1 MPMDK
6 PEKQKNRK
14 INLLFHLS
22 VLVLAIVLDPPNT
35 LDFEGIVKFI
45 VTRVFLLGVFY
56 TCYFWLVPNYL
67 AKKKILMFIILLFVL
82 LNLTP
87 LIGYFTLEIL
97 HDINLESPIHLFYRW
112 NMHFS
117 GLFVITVAS
126 IFGIAFRS
134 IFGWYE
140 EMQNK
145 SIIEQERLRN
155 ELLLLKAQ
163 INPHFLFN
171 TLNSIDFLI
180 YSNQSKASESLIKL
194 SSILRYVIYDT
205 VNDLV
210 TLQKEIEQMEAYI
223 DLQRLRFGEIGSVNY
238 ELTGDP
244 SNRMIAPML
253 FMPFIENAF
262 KHTDEAGIKKGLT
275 IRFHIGENNLEFT
288 CENYISLKENN
299 LSGGF
304 GLTNVRKRLEMQ
316 YPDNY
321 NLSINQT
328 GQVFTVALKLNLK

>member
-1 MPMDK
+1 MDK
-6 PEKQKNRK
+6 SVTQKNRK
-14 INLLFHLS
+14 ITLLFHLS
-22 VLVLAIVLDPPNT
+22 VLALAIVLNPPRILGFSSFVYYIT
-35 LDFEGIVKFI
+35 
-45 VTRVFLLGVFY
+45 TCVFPLGVFY
-56 TCYFWLVPNYL
+56 SCYFWLVPNYL
-67 AKKKILMFIILLFVL
+67 AKKKILTFISLLFLL
-82 LNLTP
+82 LNTVTP
-87 LIGYFTLEIL
+87 MGYLSLEIVRDL
-97 HDINLESPIHLFYRW
+97 LSGNNINLFYRL

-117 GLFVITVAS
+117 GLFVLTVAA

-145 SIIEQERLRN
+145 SIIEQEKLRN

-180 YSNQSKASESLIKL
+180 YSNQPKASESLIKL
-194 SSILRYVIYDT
+194 SSLLRYVIYDT

-223 DLQRLRFGEIGSVNY
+223 DLQRLRYGDIDSVS
-238 ELTGDP
+238 LVITGNP
-244 SNRMIAPML
+244 SGKMIAPML

-275 IRFHIGENNLEFT
+275 IHFHIHEDKLEFT
-288 CENYISLKENN
+288 CKNHISQKDDNHN
-299 LSGGF
+299 GGF
-304 GLTNVRKRLEMQ
+304 GLVNVRKRLDMQ
-316 YPDNY
+316 YSDKHD
-321 NLSINQT
+321 LSINQT
-328 GQVFTVALKLNLK
+328 EEVFTVELIINFK